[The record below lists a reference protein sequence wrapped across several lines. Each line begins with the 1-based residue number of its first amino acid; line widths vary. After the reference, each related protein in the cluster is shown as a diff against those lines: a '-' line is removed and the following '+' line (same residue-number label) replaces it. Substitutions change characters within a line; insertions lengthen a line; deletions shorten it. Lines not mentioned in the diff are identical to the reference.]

1 MFSGPTGVGKTEL
14 AKQLAEHINM
24 NLVRIDMSEYMEKHA
39 VSKLIGTPPGYVGF
53 EQGGVLTD
61 EVDKNPYS
69 VVLIDEIEK
78 ADPEI
83 FNILLQVMDYGQLTD
98 HNSKKINFRNSIII
112 ITSNVGAMDF
122 SKNSIGFNNV
132 IDHKHIAENAI
143 RNSFKPEFINRLD
156 AVIAFQPLNQEMIKN
171 IVDKFITQLQVQLLN
186 KKIEVN
192 LSEQAA
198 NFIAVNGFDL
208 IHGARPLERFIDKKI
223 KVDLADEILFGK
235 LTKGGKVMIDCA
247 NDNLILNVV

>member
-1 MFSGPTGVGKTEL
+1 
-14 AKQLAEHINM
+14 
-24 NLVRIDMSEYMEKHA
+24 
-39 VSKLIGTPPGYVGF
+39 
-53 EQGGVLTD
+53 
-61 EVDKNPYS
+61 
-69 VVLIDEIEK
+69 
-78 ADPEI
+78 
-83 FNILLQVMDYGQLTD
+83 
-98 HNSKKINFRNSIII
+98 
-112 ITSNVGAMDF
+112 
-122 SKNSIGFNNV
+122 
-132 IDHKHIAENAI
+132 
-143 RNSFKPEFINRLD
+143 
-156 AVIAFQPLNQEMIKN
+156 MIKN